1 MNKKVP
7 LGVTIALIVVA
18 ITASIAITMEIAMHT
33 YDNLIEDL
41 QAGGDVFRA
50 FRAG

>member
-33 YDNLIEDL
+33 CLLYTSDAADE
-41 QAGGDVFRA
+41 
-50 FRAG
+50 

>member
-18 ITASIAITMEIAMHT
+18 ITASIAITMEIRNAH
-33 YDNLIEDL
+33 L
-41 QAGGDVFRA
+41 
-50 FRAG
+50 

>member
-33 YDNLIEDL
+33 YDCLL
-41 QAGGDVFRA
+41 YTSPSPRA
-50 FRAG
+50 TR